1 MSDEKDNLK
10 SIKVYKFNNT
20 KENWHEFA
28 LKFRVIADTR
38 GFYGIIDGTMVPPNG
53 QITITVTAEDKGDAL
68 KEKKDKLKARA
79 ANKMGYRALVMS
91 TEGISLNIVENAVS
105 DELTKGDLKKA
116 WEILER
122 RWNPKTREDKVEVYT
137 RFLNYKLENTRQ
149 RPMDWITF
157 MEKKRA
163 ELMNTGHITDDE
175 MFITHLLNSLPQT
188 EYEGAILIIK
198 DMLRKGTVEIPEIE
212 QVLED
217 KYLAMKHAKGWEE
230 EEDNYALFASPSNKK
245 GPKKAFK

>member
-1 MSDEKDNLK
+1 MSEEKDDLK

-28 LKFRVIADTR
+28 LKLRVIADMR
-38 GFYGIIDGTMVPPNG
+38 VYYGIIDGTMVPPDK

-68 KEKKDKLKARA
+68 KEKKEKLKARA
-79 ANKMGYRALVMS
+79 ANKMGYRDLVMS

-116 WEILER
+116 WERLER

-137 RFLNYKLENTRQ
+137 RFLNYKLDNTRQ

-157 MEKKRA
+157 MEKK
-163 ELMNTGHITDDE
+163 
-175 MFITHLLNSLPQT
+175 
-188 EYEGAILIIK
+188 
-198 DMLRKGTVEIPEIE
+198 
-212 QVLED
+212 
-217 KYLAMKHAKGWEE
+217 
-230 EEDNYALFASPSNKK
+230 
-245 GPKKAFK
+245 

>member
-1 MSDEKDNLK
+1 MSEENDDLK
-10 SIKVYKFNNT
+10 SIKVYKVNTT

-38 GFYGIIDGTMVPPNG
+38 GYFGVIDGTMVPPDEQG
-53 QITITVTAEDKGDAL
+53 TITVTTQEDKGNVL

-79 ANKMGYRALVMS
+79 ANKMGYRDLVMS
-91 TEGISLNIVENAVS
+91 TEGISLNIVENAIS
-105 DELTKGDLKKA
+105 DELTKGDMKKA
-116 WEILER
+116 WERLER

-163 ELMNTGHITDDE
+163 ELMNTGHTMDDE

-188 EYEGAILIIK
+188 EYEGAILVIK
-198 DMLRKGTVEIPEIE
+198 DKLRKGTV
-212 QVLED
+212 
-217 KYLAMKHAKGWEE
+217 
-230 EEDNYALFASPSNKK
+230 
-245 GPKKAFK
+245 